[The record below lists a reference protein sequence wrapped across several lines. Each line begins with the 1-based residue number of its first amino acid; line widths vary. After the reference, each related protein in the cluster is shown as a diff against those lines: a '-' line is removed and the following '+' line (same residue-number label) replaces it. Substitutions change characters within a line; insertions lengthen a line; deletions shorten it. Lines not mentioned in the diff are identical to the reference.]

1 MPTRTRLSNR
11 LSPGPGPIDRAESR
25 PYAPPMTESRPS
37 SRRIRPHRAVL
48 PLLFGLLVVVGVFT
62 FGPTVASSHETELS
76 PEGPAPGWS
85 FPRSDGSFLHHTDLA
100 GEVVVLNFWATWC
113 PPCRKEIPEFVELSR
128 EFADDGVTF
137 VGVSLDE
144 KGWEAVRPFVRKEGI
159 PYPIV
164 LGTASEVQAFG
175 GIRAIPVTLLID
187 REGTIADRMVGY
199 TSREELEAKIE
210 QVL

>member
-1 MPTRTRLSNR
+1 M
-11 LSPGPGPIDRAESR
+11 SP
-25 PYAPPMTESRPS
+25 SRPS
-37 SRRIRPHRAVL
+37 SRRIRTHRAVL

-62 FGPTVASSHETELS
+62 FGPTIAGSHDTELS
-76 PEGPAPGWS
+76 PEGTAPGWT
-85 FPRSDGSFLHHTDLA
+85 FPRSDGSFLRHTDLA
-100 GEVVVLNFWATWC
+100 GDVVVLNFWATWC
-113 PPCRKEIPEFVELSR
+113 PPCRKEIPEFIELSR
-128 EFADDGVTF
+128 EFADEGVTF

-144 KGWEAVRPFVRKEGI
+144 KGWEAVRPFVRQEQI

-164 LGTASEVQAFG
+164 LGTASGVEAFG

-199 TSREELEAKIE
+199 TSREELKAKIE